1 VYRFVVEKMKNA
13 AKFLSYPILQYIPI
27 TVRTLGSS
35 ESWGNPYTLENR
47 QFFLFQDPQALQSA
61 LSRYSIQAQVPV
73 SNDELYILALNF
85 QAEIVLFRYLTCK
98 IIGQS
103 TPGSYHVFA
112 ITKKYFPRRMLH
124 FVLYENNGVRL
135 MWQNQEIY

>member
-35 ESWGNPYTLENR
+35 ENWGNPYDLENR
-47 QFFLFQDPQALQSA
+47 QFFLFQDAQALQST
-61 LSRYSIQAQVPV
+61 LSRYNIQAQVPG
-73 SNDELYILALNF
+73 SNGELYILILNF

-98 IIGQS
+98 IIGRS
-103 TPGSYHVFA
+103 TRGSYHVFA

-124 FVLYENNGVRL
+124 FVLFENNGVRL

>member
-35 ESWGNPYTLENR
+35 ETGETRMIWKTGS
-47 QFFLFQDPQALQSA
+47 FFSSRMHRRCRA
-61 LSRYSIQAQVPV
+61 LSAVITSRHRFPV
-73 SNDELYILALNF
+73 SNGELYILILNF

-98 IIGQS
+98 IIGRS
-103 TPGSYHVFA
+103 TRGSYHVFA

-124 FVLYENNGVRL
+124 FVLFENNGVRL